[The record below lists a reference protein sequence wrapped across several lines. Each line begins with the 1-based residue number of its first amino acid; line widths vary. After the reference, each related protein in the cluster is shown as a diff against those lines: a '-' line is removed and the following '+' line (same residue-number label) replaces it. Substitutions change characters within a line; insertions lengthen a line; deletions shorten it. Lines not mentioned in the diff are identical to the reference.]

1 MAGALIN
8 RVIQVVAGVAGGNVT
23 GTGPKNHSLGTFGN
37 TSPVLLPAADKFS
50 D

>member
-8 RVIQVVAGVAGGNVT
+8 RLIQVAGNVT